1 MHVATI
7 EPLPFTRHAA
17 RDAVLFDGTGAM
29 ALESDAAGLFDL
41 DAVTHRA
48 DLHRLFEG
56 AVIVSEIDDF
66 VDLGTI
72 GFDAGLDD

>member
-7 EPLPFTRHAA
+7 ETLPFTRHAA
-17 RDAVLFDGTGAM
+17 TM
-29 ALESDAAGLFDL
+29 ALESDAGMFDV

-56 AVIVSEIDDF
+56 AVIVSEIDEF
-66 VDLGTI
+66 VDFGTI
-72 GFDAGLDD
+72 GFDADLDD

>member
-17 RDAVLFDGTGAM
+17 RDAVLFDGAGSM
-29 ALESDAAGLFDL
+29 SLESDAAGLFDA
-41 DAVTHRA
+41 DAVTRRG

-56 AVIVSEIDDF
+56 AVIVSEIDEF
-66 VDLGTI
+66 VDFGTI
-72 GFDAGLDD
+72 GFDVELDD